1 MLVSNM
7 GSDEENPIIKDILN
21 EHLLCA
27 KWLAENQGNSRDLFN
42 ESSRL
47 FIILTDNNMFGTLHF
62 SSLIIFSCI

>member
-62 SSLIIFSCI
+62 SSFIIFSCI